1 LFGKALSLSSA
12 AENGRCRRI
21 HSLAVWVLSR
31 HSQLEPLTPEAMMTQ
46 TTNRLFDDFAKLM
59 TDAAGAAE
67 GVRRET
73 ETLMRA
79 QAEKFLRD
87 MNVVTREDFE
97 AVREMAQKA
106 RQENEALAAR
116 VAVLEAKLAK

>member
-1 LFGKALSLSSA
+1 
-12 AENGRCRRI
+12 
-21 HSLAVWVLSR
+21 
-31 HSQLEPLTPEAMMTQ
+31 MTQ
-46 TTNRLFDDFAKLM
+46 TTNKIFDDFAKLM
-59 TDAAGAAE
+59 TEAAGAAE

-73 ETLMRA
+73 ETLIRA

-106 RQENEALAAR
+106 RQENEALSARIAA
-116 VAVLEAKLAK
+116 LEAQIAKPKTT

>member
-1 LFGKALSLSSA
+1 
-12 AENGRCRRI
+12 
-21 HSLAVWVLSR
+21 
-31 HSQLEPLTPEAMMTQ
+31 MTQ
-46 TTNRLFDDFAKLM
+46 TTNKLFDDFAKLM
-59 TDAAGAAE
+59 TEAAGAAE

-73 ETLMRA
+73 EALMRA

-106 RQENEALAAR
+106 RQENEALSAR
-116 VAVLEAKLAK
+116 VAALEAQLGKPKTA

>member
-1 LFGKALSLSSA
+1 
-12 AENGRCRRI
+12 
-21 HSLAVWVLSR
+21 
-31 HSQLEPLTPEAMMTQ
+31 MTQ

-59 TDAAGAAE
+59 TDAAGAAD
-67 GVRRET
+67 GFKKET
-73 ETLMRA
+73 EALFRG

-106 RQENEALAAR
+106 RLENEALSMR
-116 VAVLEAKLAK
+116 VAQLEAQIATLLPQGGTHV

>member
-1 LFGKALSLSSA
+1 
-12 AENGRCRRI
+12 
-21 HSLAVWVLSR
+21 
-31 HSQLEPLTPEAMMTQ
+31 MTQ

-73 ETLMRA
+73 ETLIRA

-106 RQENEALAAR
+106 RQENETLASRVADLEAR
-116 VAVLEAKLAK
+116 VAKLSLQGGSAL

>member
-1 LFGKALSLSSA
+1 
-12 AENGRCRRI
+12 
-21 HSLAVWVLSR
+21 
-31 HSQLEPLTPEAMMTQ
+31 MTQ
-46 TTNRLFDDFAKLM
+46 TTNKFFDDLAKLM

-67 GVRRET
+67 GFKKET
-73 ETLMRA
+73 EAVFRG

-116 VAVLEAKLAK
+116 VAELEARVAKLSLQGGPAV

>member
-1 LFGKALSLSSA
+1 
-12 AENGRCRRI
+12 
-21 HSLAVWVLSR
+21 
-31 HSQLEPLTPEAMMTQ
+31 MTQ
-46 TTNRLFDDFAKLM
+46 TTNKLFDDFAKLM
-59 TDAAGAAE
+59 TEAAGAAE

-73 ETLMRA
+73 ETVIRG

-106 RQENEALAAR
+106 RQENEALASRIA
-116 VAVLEAKLAK
+116 ALEAAIAKPKTV

>member
-1 LFGKALSLSSA
+1 
-12 AENGRCRRI
+12 
-21 HSLAVWVLSR
+21 
-31 HSQLEPLTPEAMMTQ
+31 MTQ
-46 TTNRLFDDFAKLM
+46 TTNKFFDDFAKLM

-67 GVRRET
+67 GVKRET
-73 ETLMRA
+73 ESLFRS

-87 MNVVTREDFE
+87 MNVVAREDFE

-116 VAVLEAKLAK
+116 LSALEAEIETLKRR

>member
-1 LFGKALSLSSA
+1 
-12 AENGRCRRI
+12 
-21 HSLAVWVLSR
+21 
-31 HSQLEPLTPEAMMTQ
+31 MTQ
-46 TTNRLFDDFAKLM
+46 TTNKLFDDFAKLM
-59 TDAAGAAE
+59 TEAAGAAE

-73 ETLMRA
+73 ETVIRG

-116 VAVLEAKLAK
+116 VAALEAAIAKPKTV

>member
-1 LFGKALSLSSA
+1 
-12 AENGRCRRI
+12 
-21 HSLAVWVLSR
+21 
-31 HSQLEPLTPEAMMTQ
+31 MTQ
-46 TTNRLFDDFAKLM
+46 TTNKFFDDFAKLM

-67 GVRRET
+67 GVKRET
-73 ETLMRA
+73 ETLIRS

-106 RQENEALAAR
+106 RQENETLAAR
-116 VAVLEAKLAK
+116 IAALEAEVAKLKPGS

>member
-1 LFGKALSLSSA
+1 
-12 AENGRCRRI
+12 
-21 HSLAVWVLSR
+21 
-31 HSQLEPLTPEAMMTQ
+31 MTQ
-46 TTNRLFDDFAKLM
+46 TTNKLFDDFAKLM
-59 TDAAGAAE
+59 TEAAGAAE

-73 ETLMRA
+73 ETVIRG

-116 VAVLEAKLAK
+116 IAALEAAIAKPKTV

>member
-1 LFGKALSLSSA
+1 
-12 AENGRCRRI
+12 
-21 HSLAVWVLSR
+21 
-31 HSQLEPLTPEAMMTQ
+31 MTQ
-46 TTNRLFDDFAKLM
+46 TTNRFFDDFAKLM

-67 GVRRET
+67 GMKRET
-73 ETLMRA
+73 ETFMRA

-87 MNVVTREDFE
+87 MNVVAREDFE

-116 VAVLEAKLAK
+116 VAALEAEVEKFKAVDVTSLE

>member
-1 LFGKALSLSSA
+1 
-12 AENGRCRRI
+12 
-21 HSLAVWVLSR
+21 
-31 HSQLEPLTPEAMMTQ
+31 MTQ
-46 TTNRLFDDFAKLM
+46 TTNKLFDDFAKLM
-59 TDAAGAAE
+59 TEAAGAAE

-73 ETLMRA
+73 ETVIKG

-106 RQENEALAAR
+106 RQENEALSAR
-116 VAVLEAKLAK
+116 VAALEAALAKATTV

>member
-1 LFGKALSLSSA
+1 
-12 AENGRCRRI
+12 
-21 HSLAVWVLSR
+21 
-31 HSQLEPLTPEAMMTQ
+31 LTPEATMTQ
-46 TTNRLFDDFAKLM
+46 TTNKLFDDFAKLM

-79 QAEKFLRD
+79 QVEKFLRD

-97 AVREMAQKA
+97 VVREMAQKA

-116 VAVLEAKLAK
+116 VAALEAQLAK

>member
-1 LFGKALSLSSA
+1 
-12 AENGRCRRI
+12 
-21 HSLAVWVLSR
+21 
-31 HSQLEPLTPEAMMTQ
+31 MTQ
-46 TTNRLFDDFAKLM
+46 TTNKLFDDFAKLM
-59 TDAAGAAE
+59 TEAAGAAE

-73 ETLMRA
+73 ETVIKG

-116 VAVLEAKLAK
+116 IAALEAAIAKPKTV

>member
-1 LFGKALSLSSA
+1 
-12 AENGRCRRI
+12 
-21 HSLAVWVLSR
+21 
-31 HSQLEPLTPEAMMTQ
+31 MTQ
-46 TTNRLFDDFAKLM
+46 TTNKFLDDFAKLM
-59 TDAAGAAE
+59 TDAVGAAQ
-67 GVRRET
+67 GVKRET
-73 ETLMRA
+73 ETLMRS

-116 VAVLEAKLAK
+116 IAALEAEVERLKSDTSSGDVTSLG

>member
-1 LFGKALSLSSA
+1 
-12 AENGRCRRI
+12 
-21 HSLAVWVLSR
+21 
-31 HSQLEPLTPEAMMTQ
+31 MMTE
-46 TTNRLFDDFAKLM
+46 TTNKMFDDFAKLM
-59 TDAAGAAE
+59 TEAAGAAE

-73 ETLMRA
+73 EALIRA

-106 RQENEALAAR
+106 RQENEALGVRIAA
-116 VAVLEAKLAK
+116 LEAALAKSKTV